1 MVVGDNPDDRPLSFD
16 GFAVIGVVYL
26 VVPTVLLLFYISFN
40 LVLATDYEFGKMQ
53 VHRLMLYIGMLDCI
67 QLFCHAFAGVAT
79 LWMGITVSLPFLCKF
94 IGATLNSAWVA
105 LFPLS
110 VLIAIHRLFLFHTSI
125 RPNSDF
131 PWPVKVGLA
140 ICFVYWFGFWT
151 ILATLAEV
159 TYHPESV
166 SWSYGTDRWSVFM
179 ENLEFIV
186 CNVSIAVT
194 FSVYVVIAVLA
205 YKMRT
210 GRSKSLQ
217 RSELRLLLHATLMFT
232 ILTSLLFAWHYY
244 FILPSSNWTFFAIN
258 MYWILYCC
266 LNPFLYM
273 IFSRLVAFRVS
284 LETKKNSPF
293 TRLYP
298 AIVVSYRNR
307 E

>member
-159 TYHPESV
+159 TYHPE
-166 SWSYGTDRWSVFM
+166 RQ
-179 ENLEFIV
+179 V
-186 CNVSIAVT
+186 CT
-194 FSVYVVIAVLA
+194 FL
-205 YKMRT
+205 
-210 GRSKSLQ
+210 
-217 RSELRLLLHATLMFT
+217 
-232 ILTSLLFAWHYY
+232 
-244 FILPSSNWTFFAIN
+244 
-258 MYWILYCC
+258 
-266 LNPFLYM
+266 
-273 IFSRLVAFRVS
+273 
-284 LETKKNSPF
+284 
-293 TRLYP
+293 
-298 AIVVSYRNR
+298 
-307 E
+307 